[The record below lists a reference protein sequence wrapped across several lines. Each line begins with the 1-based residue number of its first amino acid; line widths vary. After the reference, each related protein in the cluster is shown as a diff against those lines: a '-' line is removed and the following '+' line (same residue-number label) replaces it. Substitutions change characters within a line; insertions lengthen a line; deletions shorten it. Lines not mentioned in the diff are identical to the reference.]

1 MKHICIDFE
10 GVGQSRNSEVSP
22 FPTMLGAL
30 VPSERGRPR
39 YHAWFFDE
47 AFAPICR
54 STSCVG
60 LREVLDFH
68 TLARQ
73 LVLLAEDRRCGLV
86 HYSPHEARIL
96 KDHLGR
102 RDWNRIRPKLF
113 NIKPLAVKILNRRG
127 RSSGDKTLE
136 DVVTGLRPRCAY
148 PPPPQPS
155 TAQTC
160 RDLLATGQR
169 CSRWRSWPERRK
181 TQAMQLLAYNKGD
194 CDSVRRLIN
203 IVSCNEGED
212 WTESP
217 RVQADD

>member
-30 VPSERGRPR
+30 VPSERGRPK

-54 STSCVG
+54 STSCIG

-96 KDHLGR
+96 KDHLDR
-102 RDWNRIRPKLF
+102 ATWREVRQKLL
-113 NIKPLAVKILNRRG
+113 NIKPLAVKIRNRRG
-127 RSSGDKTLE
+127 YTSERNNLSSLMNR
-136 DVVTGLRPRCAY
+136 LRPGRSF
-148 PPPPQPS
+148 PPQP
-155 TAQTC
+155 TRGAAQTC
-160 RDLLATGQR
+160 RDLLLTGQR
-169 CSRWRSWPERRK
+169 LS
-181 TQAMQLLAYNKGD
+181 
-194 CDSVRRLIN
+194 LIH
-203 IVSCNEGED
+203 I
-212 WTESP
+212 
-217 RVQADD
+217 